1 MLFSALVMRYVS
13 EKSTSNVKMANN
25 KLQVSIIKITESSEN
40 NSIHRLDVSG
50 LTGPGG
56 GGGCPPCSPASYGSD
71 TQLISS
77 FGIHVL
83 TEILWSL
90 KIWHLG

>member
-56 GGGCPPCSPASYGSD
+56 GQLPPLLPC
-71 TQLISS
+71 
-77 FGIHVL
+77 
-83 TEILWSL
+83 
-90 KIWHLG
+90 

>member
-13 EKSTSNVKMANN
+13 EKLTSNVKMANN

-56 GGGCPPCSPASYGSD
+56 GGQLPPLLPC
-71 TQLISS
+71 
-77 FGIHVL
+77 
-83 TEILWSL
+83 
-90 KIWHLG
+90 

>member
-13 EKSTSNVKMANN
+13 EKLTSNVKMANN

-50 LTGPGG
+50 LTGLWGG
-56 GGGCPPCSPASYGSD
+56 GGAAAPLAPLLAMA
-71 TQLISS
+71 
-77 FGIHVL
+77 L
-83 TEILWSL
+83 TPS
-90 KIWHLG
+90 